1 MIEFVEGELVQKTPA
16 SAVVLVGGMA
26 FELVIPASTYEAL
39 PARGQ
44 KTHVLTHLYVRENE
58 VKLFGFASDEERQL
72 FRMLQDVNRVGP
84 MLALKVLSSCPVG
97 DFRQYIM
104 DGDAKA
110 LSTMVKG
117 IGEKTAR
124 RLIVELGSVVDEI
137 GGGPD
142 RLRGASHAR
151 DVVAALVQLG
161 SKRRA
166 AQKAVKK
173 AVEELGTDVDRDTL
187 FKAAMQQVK

>member
-1 MIEFVEGELVQKTPA
+1 MIEFVEGELVQKNPA
-16 SAVVLVGGMA
+16 SAIVLVGGMA

-39 PARGQ
+39 PAQGAKVRM
-44 KTHVLTHLYVRENE
+44 LTHLYVRENE
-58 VKLFGFASDEERQL
+58 VKLFGFSKAEERQL

-97 DFRQYIM
+97 DFRDYIM
-104 DGDAKA
+104 NGDAKA
-110 LSTMVKG
+110 LSAMVKG

-137 GGGPD
+137 GADRD
-142 RLRGASHAR
+142 RLQGVSHAR

-173 AVEELGTDVDRDTL
+173 AVEELGSNAERDAL

>member
-1 MIEFVEGELVQKTPA
+1 MIEFVEGELVKKTPA

-39 PARGQ
+39 PARGE
-44 KTHVLTHLYVRENE
+44 KTRLLTHLYVRENE
-58 VKLFGFASDEERQL
+58 VKLFGFIGNEERQL

-84 MLALKVLSSCPVG
+84 MLALKVLSSCNVG
-97 DFRQYIM
+97 DFRQYIL

-110 LSTMVKG
+110 LSAMVKG

-124 RLIVELGSVVDEI
+124 RLIVELGSMVDEI
-137 GGGPD
+137 GAESDRPKGP
-142 RLRGASHAR
+142 SHAR
-151 DVVAALVQLG
+151 DVVAALVELG

-173 AVEELGTDVDRDTL
+173 AMKELDSDVDQDTL
-187 FKAAMQQVK
+187 FKAAMKQVK

>member
-1 MIEFVEGELVQKTPA
+1 LVQKNPA
-16 SAVVLVGGMA
+16 SAIVLVGGMA

-39 PARGQ
+39 PAQGAKVRM
-44 KTHVLTHLYVRENE
+44 LTHLYVRENE
-58 VKLFGFASDEERQL
+58 VKLFGFSKAEERQL

-97 DFRQYIM
+97 DFRDYIM
-104 DGDAKA
+104 NGDAKA
-110 LSTMVKG
+110 LSAMVKG

-137 GGGPD
+137 GADRD
-142 RLRGASHAR
+142 RLQGVSHAR

-173 AVEELGTDVDRDTL
+173 AVEELGSNAERDAL